1 MGHGKRK
8 AGFLGFQAGEI
19 AFIEDE
25 MAALAAEYGLEV
37 DADVAAS
44 VSQRKTAKKARRRKQ
59 QSTATPAGVR
69 TAQAA
74 DAKPRARLLVLQTT
88 NDKDEPEADDKAAIH
103 ALVSARLR
111 NVLPENGT
119 LQRCAVPGCSCGN
132 GSRELAIDAHKT
144 GELLHRAKCGKCQH
158 GVLQHAVAIREDE
171 TGKPSGG
178 QRLLSALFELVRL
191 VRIAGSVL
199 ASREW
204 TKTGMELLDALLEH
218 MRRQFTAGGSHNGQ
232 KSTDELQHE
241 KQLVGELQLL
251 AKRARQVMGSS
262 ARDELMIELACLGD
276 QMYFHCYYT
285 CIVLYGRGC
294 AAVPAPDEYFRQLAA
309 LTPESVEQLEAFLD
323 REVTASRVLESL
335 ALPLAEP
342 GKSTSDLKRAMNAV
356 EEQYAQNPLLSILH
370 SRVQEGVRLFYE
382 QGIGLHGEMDAWLAN
397 PDAFLAA
404 TSAVKTKKKPQKK
417 HYRRERH
424 AAKATEAEAK
434 DAISGPGKPLVEMP
448 SFPLL
453 AQWRNNCRDWC
464 CHLFAYATPTVEALE
479 VLASHAPLVEMGA
492 GTGYWSGLLQQRGVD
507 IVAYDKCPPT
517 TETQSTSSGAGR
529 AKRKEQNAYHGQVP
543 PFCPLGTGGP
553 EVLKQPDMQSRSLF
567 LCYPPPNDEM
577 ALNCVRFFQ
586 GDHVLHVG
594 EWQGDTGERRFEKE
608 LESRFVLEREVVLP
622 NWGNSAYHLTV
633 WRRKASK
640 NAKEVK
646 TKLLACFS
654 CGQSVQDVADNGDY
668 EAEPLRRCVLCKTN
682 VYCSVVCAERD
693 RKAHAAE
700 HAKRLVFL
708 EDEDALDFDN
718 DAHYRPLV
726 DVTTLDTSAL
736 DAVVQHKSNWNAL
749 VKQASEGSDQ
759 EEDDDG
765 DSDEEDEDEDEDKA
779 TPAPPRSTFAF
790 NFSA

>member
-74 DAKPRARLLVLQTT
+74 DAKPRARLLALQTA
-88 NDKDEPEADDKAAIH
+88 NAKVEPEADDKAAVH
-103 ALVSARLR
+103 ALVASRLR
-111 NVLPENGT
+111 NVLPENGI

-132 GSRELAIDAHKT
+132 GNRELAIDTHKT
-144 GELLHRAKCGKCQH
+144 GELLYRAH
-158 GVLQHAVAIREDE
+158 
-171 TGKPSGG
+171 
-178 QRLLSALFELVRL
+178 
-191 VRIAGSVL
+191 
-199 ASREW
+199 REW

-232 KSTDELQHE
+232 KSTVELQHE

-309 LTPESVEQLEAFLD
+309 LTPESVEQLETFLD
-323 REVTASRVLESL
+323 REVTASKVLESL

-397 PDAFLAA
+397 PNAFLAA
-404 TSAVKTKKKPQKK
+404 AAAVKTKKKPQKK

-424 AAKATEAEAK
+424 AAKATETEAK
-434 DAISGPGKPLVEMP
+434 DASSGPGKPLVEMP

-517 TETQSTSSGAGR
+517 TETQSTSSGGR

-543 PFCPLGTGGP
+543 PFCPLGTGG
-553 EVLKQPDMQSRSLF
+553 RSLF

-640 NAKEVK
+640 NGKEVK

-654 CGQSVQDVADNGDY
+654 CGQTVQDVVANGDY

-718 DAHYRPLV
+718 DAHYQPLV
-726 DVTTLDTSAL
+726 DVVALDTAAL

-749 VKQASEGSDQ
+749 VKQASDGSDQ
-759 EEDDDG
+759 EEDDDD
-765 DSDEEDEDEDEDKA
+765 DSDEEEDEDDDEDKA
-779 TPAPPRSTFAF
+779 TPAPPRSSFAF